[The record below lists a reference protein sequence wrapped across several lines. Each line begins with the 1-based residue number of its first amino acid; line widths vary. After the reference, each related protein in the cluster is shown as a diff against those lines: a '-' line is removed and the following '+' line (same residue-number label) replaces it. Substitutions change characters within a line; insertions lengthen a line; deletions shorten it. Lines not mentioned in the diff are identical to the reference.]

1 AYHRAHSLCLRSWAG
16 ILLSDSVNVQLRTF
30 VNYSQL
36 PLHGQKSSALVA
48 TAATG
53 ANVHFMILFLTVRWR
68 VLDSPN
74 QTAAR
79 VRQILSSRGLT
90 LYRVSR
96 QSADI
101 FGRLSP
107 SFIPHSLYY

>member
-1 AYHRAHSLCLRSWAG
+1 V
-16 ILLSDSVNVQLRTF
+16 DVQLRTF

-53 ANVHFMILFLTVRWR
+53 ANVHFMILFLTVRGR

-90 LYRVSR
+90 DLFLEPRPEAPPRVECIGHNRKIYRF
-96 QSADI
+96 D
-101 FGRLSP
+101 
-107 SFIPHSLYY
+107 H